1 MTGASPQVLHA
12 LYQLQRDIA
21 IQNVS
26 VSNYYAEQRL
36 LEPLLHGN
44 VPPRGHVDGG
54 ALATTIDRK
63 DYIWSYHAYSD
74 EERSRIPALKVADDT
89 LHVPHGCGYVKVP
102 CSNEPGYLFVECYHT
117 PQIPAAILS
126 PFAMCKALGCR
137 RYCTISNLIDDSAQ
151 LQLRDCYHCSQD
163 LQIDLQLIRG
173 LLYSDPLIAPTAREH
188 NSVELPQPA
197 PTDTCNVIPR
207 SLVPSVPIRCIQCTD
222 APLPVHTLSRDQQRH
237 LWHMRLGHYNDR
249 YISDLHHYVDGV
261 PKLPRSDALHKC
273 PWCTRAK
280 LHKASRGPPHPLQS
294 EFCWQ
299 NIQIDFGFFVVR
311 SSGRKEKSKKKD
323 KQTDPE
329 DATSPLEINI
339 MTRSAARKL
348 AQAATSTPDTVSP
361 STTSDHDTT
370 PPVPAKPAP
379 SQQSRKSASSSKP
392 DLSSP

>member
-1 MTGASPQVLHA
+1 MPGQPRERPYPLPPPEPPPTCSCSSHPVPPQDRHYIFDLSLLGDNNISSETPSTASTDADTLPDLASADSSSAGSFSSQEDNADTTTARVPSFSEVAPMMTGASPQVLHA

-21 IQNVS
+21 IRNVS
-26 VSNYYAEQRL
+26 VSDYYAEQRL

-188 NSVELPQPA
+188 NSMELPQPA

-207 SLVPSVPIRCIQCTD
+207 SLVPSVPIRCWKLD
-222 APLPVHTLSRDQQRH
+222 WL
-237 LWHMRLGHYNDR
+237 LGRVPGWREPIGASAIMY
-249 YISDLHHYVDGV
+249 LDG
-261 PKLPRSDALHKC
+261 K
-273 PWCTRAK
+273 
-280 LHKASRGPPHPLQS
+280 Q
-294 EFCWQ
+294 
-299 NIQIDFGFFVVR
+299 VR
-311 SSGRKEKSKKKD
+311 SKD
-323 KQTDPE
+323 
-329 DATSPLEINI
+329 LEIYI
-339 MTRSAARKL
+339 
-348 AQAATSTPDTVSP
+348 
-361 STTSDHDTT
+361 
-370 PPVPAKPAP
+370 VPF
-379 SQQSRKSASSSKP
+379 
-392 DLSSP
+392 